1 MKRLR
6 VFNITLTVLLSL
18 WFILVG
24 MFHFGSS
31 YLRLFESLGDL
42 GRSINYFFS
51 MIFRLKTDVIPT
63 VNDYSKILKWD
74 IFLPED
80 FEAFKLQASSYFTLL
95 ISKENLAAYG
105 SFIANIL
112 LNLVKIISIGLPIIL
127 ALIMLI
133 KRL

>member
-42 GRSINYFFS
+42 GKSINYYFS
-51 MIFRLKTDVIPT
+51 MIFGLKTDVIPT

-80 FEAFKLQASSYFTLL
+80 FEAFKLQASSYFSLL
-95 ISKENLAAYG
+95 FSKENLVAYRIADYF
-105 SFIANIL
+105 SFDNANKKTI
-112 LNLVKIISIGLPIIL
+112 
-127 ALIMLI
+127 
-133 KRL
+133 